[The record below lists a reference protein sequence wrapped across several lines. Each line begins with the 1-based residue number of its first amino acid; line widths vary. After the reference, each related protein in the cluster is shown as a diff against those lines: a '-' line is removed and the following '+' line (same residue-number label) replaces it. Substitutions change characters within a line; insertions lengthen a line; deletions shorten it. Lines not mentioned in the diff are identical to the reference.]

1 MPARAHE
8 KEIPFASVVPA
19 QKAPK
24 KHARGGRCPT
34 RTSSSNN
41 ARPTSGGRTKQTQTS
56 TRETRRPRAPEEGR
70 TGCDGR
76 DESPA
81 PPETGEPPPAKNGGE
96 NGPAVKPQHPPPT

>member
-41 ARPTSGGRTKQTQTS
+41 ARPTSGGRKKQTQTA
-56 TRETRRPRAPEEGR
+56 TRETRRARAQEEGR
-70 TGCDGR
+70 NGRGGR
-76 DESPA
+76 DEGRARPEKA
-81 PPETGEPPPAKNGGE
+81 EAARAKAGGADGPPL
-96 NGPAVKPQHPPPT
+96 KP

>member
-24 KHARGGRCPT
+24 RHARGGRCPT

-41 ARPTSGGRTKQTQTS
+41 ARPISGGRKKQTQTS
-56 TRETRRPRAPEEGR
+56 TREPRRPRAQEEGR

-76 DESPA
+76 DEGPA
-81 PPETGEPPPAKNGGE
+81 PPEGAQPSPAKTGGE
-96 NGPAVKPQHPPPT
+96 VGPALQPQL